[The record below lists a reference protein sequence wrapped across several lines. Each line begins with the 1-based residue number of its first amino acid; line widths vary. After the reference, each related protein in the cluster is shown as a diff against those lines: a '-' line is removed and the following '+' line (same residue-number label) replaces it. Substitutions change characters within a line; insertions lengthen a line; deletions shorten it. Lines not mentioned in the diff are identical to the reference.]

1 MGGSLQRV
9 RDLLVRENRAMQNAV
24 TMSAKIPKG
33 DQSKKK
39 SSTPVNA
46 VEKRPRGRP
55 RGNRQADSDA
65 GVLLRA
71 ENYRRDLSSRWDDLM
86 PGLVQARDAAD
97 TDEGVKTIME
107 AWLAAGFAD
116 GSHGFPYLL
125 VLAPRILRVLRD
137 KKCPKQREDRITF
150 LADALSGFQLA
161 PRTAHELCQRERE
174 KRRAGN
180 AIIQWVPVFDVECSC
195 GYRGQSVYGACPAC
209 GAVVPP
215 SRP

>member
-1 MGGSLQRV
+1 
-9 RDLLVRENRAMQNAV
+9 MQNAV
-24 TMSAKIPKG
+24 TMSAKISNR

-46 VEKRPRGRP
+46 VEKRARGRP
-55 RGNRQADSDA
+55 RGNRQAESDA

-71 ENYRRDLSSRWDDLM
+71 ENYRSDLSSRWDDLM
-86 PGLVQARDAAD
+86 PGLVQAREAAD
-97 TDEGVKTIME
+97 TEEGVKAVRA

-116 GSHGFPYLL
+116 GSHGFPYLS

-137 KKCPKQREDRITF
+137 KKCPKQRDDRVTF
-150 LADALSGFQLA
+150 LADALSGLHLA
-161 PRTAHELCQRERE
+161 PRTAHELCQSER
-174 KRRAGN
+174 KKKLTGN
-180 AIIQWVPVFDVECSC
+180 AIRQWVPVFDVECSC

-209 GAVVPP
+209 GAVVPA